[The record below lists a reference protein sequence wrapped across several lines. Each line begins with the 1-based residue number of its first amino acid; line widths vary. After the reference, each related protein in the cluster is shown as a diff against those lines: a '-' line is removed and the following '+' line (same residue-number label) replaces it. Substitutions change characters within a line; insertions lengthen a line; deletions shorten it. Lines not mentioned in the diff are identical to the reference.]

1 MRTEDLLAGLRRFEA
16 ERGFSGT
23 VLITRAGRTEF
34 EAHIGLAERAAA
46 VPIGSRTRFGLGS
59 VTKAFTA
66 VAVLS
71 LVAEGAIGLDT
82 PVAEILGP
90 ERRPAT
96 LRHDVTVRHLLAH
109 TSGIADYFEEAA
121 ATSAWAEEFE
131 ALWRDRP
138 VYRMLEPGDFLQLF
152 GDLPPYRAPGE
163 RFQYSNAGYILLGL
177 VVEEASGIAYPEAVA
192 ERVFGPAGMDGSGF
206 FVADE
211 VRPDVATGY
220 LPPRGPGLPWR
231 TNVFATPAIGGP
243 DGGAFATA
251 ADLDRY
257 LSAYAHGDLVRP
269 PLLGEALRPHGR
281 IGDDS
286 AMGLGVYLLGTG
298 PGRAIGAEGADPGA
312 EALIRHYPELDVNTV
327 VLANVNDCAWSV
339 DRLVREQVA
348 TIGPSLE

>member
-1 MRTEDLLAGLRRFEA
+1 MRTEDLLAGIRRLEA

-34 EAHIGLAERAAA
+34 EARVGLADRASG
-46 VPIGSRTRFGLGS
+46 VRIGERTRFGLGS

-71 LVAEGAIGLDT
+71 LVAEGAMGLDA
-82 PVAEILGP
+82 PVARILGA

-96 LRHDVTVRHLLAH
+96 LREDVAVRHLLAH
-109 TSGIADYFEEAA
+109 TSGIADYFEEATATA
-121 ATSAWAEEFE
+121 AWVEEFA

-138 VYRMLEPGDFLQLF
+138 VYRMLEPSDFLGLF

-177 VVEEASGIAYPEAVA
+177 VIEEVSGSAYPEAVA
-192 ERVFGPAGMDGSGF
+192 ERVFGPAGMGGSGF
-206 FVADE
+206 FAADE
-211 VRPDVATGY
+211 VHPDIATGY
-220 LPPRGPGLPWR
+220 LPPRGPGRPWR
-231 TNVFATPAIGGP
+231 TNVFAAPAVGGP

-257 LSAYAHGDLVRP
+257 LSAYAHGDLVGR
-269 PLLGEALRPHGR
+269 PLLDEALKPHGR

-298 PGRAIGAEGADPGA
+298 PGRAIGAEGPT
-312 EALIRHYPELDVNTV
+312 PE
-327 VLANVNDCAWSV
+327 
-339 DRLVREQVA
+339 RRR
-348 TIGPSLE
+348 